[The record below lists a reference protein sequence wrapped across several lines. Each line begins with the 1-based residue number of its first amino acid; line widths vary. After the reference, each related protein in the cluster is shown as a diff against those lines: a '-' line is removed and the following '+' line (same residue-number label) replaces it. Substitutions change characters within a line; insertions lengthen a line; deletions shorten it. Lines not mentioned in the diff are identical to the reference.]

1 MNNHTQ
7 QVLDD
12 PSVSYFTKQII
23 REGLEKDPVDAVA
36 YVELA
41 LLIIKRRTAVKALLK
56 KDGQYVMQ

>member
-41 LLIIKRRTAVKALLK
+41 LQVLKEEMLAKVYKLEPKRRIH
-56 KDGQYVMQ
+56 

>member
-12 PSVSYFTKQII
+12 PSVSNFTKQII
-23 REGLEKDPVDAVA
+23 HEGLEKDPVDAVA

-41 LLIIKRRTAVKALLK
+41 LLILKEELLSK
-56 KDGQYVMQ
+56 LY

>member
-12 PSVSYFTKQII
+12 PSVSNFTKQII
-23 REGLEKDPVDAVA
+23 HEGLEKDPVDAVA

-41 LLIIKRRTAVKALLK
+41 LQVLKEEMLAKVYKLEPKRRIR
-56 KDGQYVMQ
+56 